1 MRRPLAAAA
10 ALLLV
15 AAVAGVRLGLRTRR
29 DTPVVRIAYA
39 PILASLPLFVAQE
52 QNLFA
57 REKVHVRPLSFSS
70 SNDMVNA
77 LIAGQ
82 ADVLPAVSLVPIVHL
97 EIQYPGRVRIFSH
110 SRMSHSNALDKVIVQ
125 DASGIRELK
134 DLAGRKIGVFPGT
147 AAPRMFSSFL
157 RKHGVDPRSVTFVQL
172 PPAAQ
177 LSSLASGAVDALFSY
192 EPVTTTALV
201 SGRYRALFG
210 SVYAD
215 LLDPC
220 PIGVSAI
227 AREFERR
234 QPEVAQKTTQV
245 LLEAVSFAAAHPA
258 EARALLP
265 RFARIAPEIA
275 ARVNIADTTLSQQVD
290 VDNIQHFIDLLYES
304 GEIPERIDARRLIA
318 PTR

>member
-1 MRRPLAAAA
+1 MRRWVAAAVALLVLA

-15 AAVAGVRLGLRTRR
+15 RLRLER
-29 DTPVVRIAYA
+29 DKHAVRIAYA

-57 REKVHVRPLSFSS
+57 REGIKVRPLSFSS

-82 ADVLPAVSLVPIVHL
+82 ADVLPAVSLIPIVHL
-97 EIQYPGRVRIFSH
+97 EIQHPGHVRVFSH
-110 SRMSHSNALDKVIVQ
+110 SRMSHANALDRVIVKQ
-125 DASGIRELK
+125 DSPIRELK
-134 DLAGRKIGVFPGT
+134 DLAGKKIGVFPGT
-147 AAPRMFSSFL
+147 AAARMFTTFL
-157 RKHGVDPRSVTFVQL
+157 RKHAVESQTVTFVQL
-172 PPAAQ
+172 PPPAQ
-177 LSSLASGAVDALFSY
+177 LSSLESGAVDALFSY

-201 SGRYRALFG
+201 TGRYRALFG

-220 PIGVSAI
+220 PIGVSVL
-227 AREFERR
+227 ARDFEKRH
-234 QPEVAQKTTQV
+234 PALAQKTARV
-245 LLEAVSFAAAHPA
+245 LLEAVSFAASHPA

-265 RFARIAPEIA
+265 RFTRIAPEIA
-275 ARVNIADTTLSQQVD
+275 ARVNISDTTLSEQVD
-290 VDNIQHFIDLLYES
+290 VSNIQRFIDLLYES
-304 GEIPERIDARRLIA
+304 GEIPERIDARRLVA

>member
-1 MRRPLAAAA
+1 MRRWVAAAVALLVLA

-15 AAVAGVRLGLRTRR
+15 RLRLER
-29 DTPVVRIAYA
+29 DKHAVRIAYA

-57 REKVHVRPLSFSS
+57 REGIKVRPLSFSS

-82 ADVLPAVSLVPIVHL
+82 ADVLPAVSLIPIVHL
-97 EIQYPGRVRIFSH
+97 EIQHPGHARVFSH
-110 SRMSHSNALDKVIVQ
+110 SRMSHANALDRVIVKQ
-125 DASGIRELK
+125 DSPIRELK
-134 DLAGRKIGVFPGT
+134 DLAGKKIGVFPGT
-147 AAPRMFSSFL
+147 AAARMFTTFL
-157 RKHGVDPRSVTFVQL
+157 RKHAVESQTVTFVQL
-172 PPAAQ
+172 PPPAQ
-177 LSSLASGAVDALFSY
+177 LSSLESGAVDALFSY

-201 SGRYRALFG
+201 TGRYRALFG

-220 PIGVSAI
+220 PIGVSVL
-227 AREFERR
+227 ARDFEKRH
-234 QPEVAQKTTQV
+234 PALAQKTARV
-245 LLEAVSFAAAHPA
+245 LLEAVSFAASHPA

-265 RFARIAPEIA
+265 RFTRIAPEIA
-275 ARVNIADTTLSQQVD
+275 ARVNISDTTLSEQVD
-290 VDNIQHFIDLLYES
+290 VSNIQRFIDLLYES
-304 GEIPERIDARRLIA
+304 GEIPERIDARRLVA